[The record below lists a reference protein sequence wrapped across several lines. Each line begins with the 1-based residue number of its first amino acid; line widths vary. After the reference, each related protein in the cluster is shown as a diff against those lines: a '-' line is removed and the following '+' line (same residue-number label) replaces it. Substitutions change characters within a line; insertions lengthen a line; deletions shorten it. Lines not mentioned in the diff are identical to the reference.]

1 MNKRGSYRKN
11 VSQYELSFF
20 VEIASAKTNF
30 LKVNALSIVVHAKSI
45 FISLAK
51 SPFIFLQYLM
61 VKFSDVPLPIV
72 WWLFL

>member
-1 MNKRGSYRKN
+1 MNKRGSN
-11 VSQYELSFF
+11 HNNMSQYELSFF

-30 LKVNALSIVVHAKSI
+30 LKVSASSIVVHAKSI

-61 VKFSDVPLPIV
+61 VKFFGVPLAIV
-72 WWLFL
+72 W